1 MFSVSFDGII
11 VCKINTSGEKETLV
25 CVLAL
30 WMLNCC
36 FSYSLCY
43 LPDMAEEAGMFMVL
57 QTIGSV

>member
-30 WMLNCC
+30 
-36 FSYSLCY
+36 
-43 LPDMAEEAGMFMVL
+43 
-57 QTIGSV
+57 